1 MSSPVTTLLETAGLP
16 ADNLLARRDTLPE
29 PLRLLHRRTLLALG
43 EVGEPPTREQLQDWA
58 DDLSIDL
65 DTSLHQL
72 AQAELV
78 FLDSAGR
85 DITGGVPFAAGPTA
99 HRVRI
104 HDGPTV
110 FANCA
115 VDALG
120 MGAMLGRDVDVRS
133 RDALTSEE
141 VSAISRD
148 GHWTWQPVDAVV
160 FVGSSGQGRLTE
172 TCCPVINFFTT
183 AEHARDYQRT
193 HALDGVVLTL
203 ADAVQAGTLVF
214 GDLLHQP
221 ADAARPDRDDHTPAR
236 NTA

>member
-1 MSSPVTTLLETAGLP
+1 MGSPVTALLETAGLP
-16 ADNLLARRDTLPE
+16 ADNLLTRRDMLPE

-43 EVGEPPTREQLQDWA
+43 EVGAPPTREELQDWA
-58 DDLSIDL
+58 DDLDL
-65 DTSLHQL
+65 DLDASLHRL
-72 AQAELV
+72 AEAELV
-78 FLDSAGR
+78 FLDPAGCVV
-85 DITGGVPFAAGPTA
+85 TGGVPFASAPTT

-120 MGAMLGRDVDVRS
+120 MAAMLGRDVDVHS
-133 RDALTSEE
+133 ADALTGEV
-141 VSAISRD
+141 VSALSRA
-148 GHWTWQPVDAVV
+148 GRWTWQPTEAVV
-160 FVGSSGQGRLTE
+160 FVGSSGRGRLTE

-183 AEHARDYQRT
+183 ADHAHDYQRT

-203 ADAVQAGTLVF
+203 SDAIQAGTLVF

-221 ADAARPDRDDHTPAR
+221 ADPT
-236 NTA
+236 

>member
-16 ADNLLARRDTLPE
+16 ADNLLTKREALPE
-29 PLRLLHRRTLLALG
+29 PLQLLHRRTLLALAL
-43 EVGEPPTREQLQDWA
+43 VGQPPTRDQLQEWA
-58 DDLSIDL
+58 DDLHIDL
-65 DTSLHQL
+65 DASLHQL

-78 FLDSAGR
+78 FLDPAGR
-85 DITGGVPFAAGPTA
+85 EITGGVPFAAAPTA

-120 MGAMLGRDVDVRS
+120 MAAMLGRDVDVQS
-133 RDALTSEE
+133 RDALTGEA
-141 VSAISRD
+141 VTAISRA

-183 AEHARDYQRT
+183 GDHARAYQRT

-203 ADAVQAGTLVF
+203 SDAIQAGTLVF

-221 ADAARPDRDDHTPAR
+221 DDPT
-236 NTA
+236 